1 MGLMIVSFAFC
12 LAICGTAFLGVFV
25 YKLDQAPEMLPR
37 MRLVNRVLMGITVVA
52 LVIGMT
58 LSYIF
63 DPPTADWCQFIALAL
78 LALTML
84 FLAAQG
90 FGIGFQQMD
99 EDGVGFLRFFQLGS
113 AIVFV
118 MAFAPAFVA
127 FITFS
132 TRLQ

>member
-1 MGLMIVSFAFC
+1 MGLLIVSFVFI

-25 YKLDQAPEMLPR
+25 YKLDQTPEMLPR
-37 MRLVNRVLMGITVVA
+37 MRQVNRVLMGITVVA
-52 LVIGMT
+52 LMVGML
-58 LSYIF
+58 LSLLL
-63 DPPTADWCQFIALAL
+63 DPPLADWCQFIALAL

-118 MAFAPAFVA
+118 MAFVPAFVA